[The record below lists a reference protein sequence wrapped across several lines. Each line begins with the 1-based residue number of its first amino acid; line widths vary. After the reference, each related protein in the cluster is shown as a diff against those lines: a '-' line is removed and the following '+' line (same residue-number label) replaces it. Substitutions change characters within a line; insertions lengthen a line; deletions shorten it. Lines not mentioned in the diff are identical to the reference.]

1 MASLKVRI
9 SPAGLGPTSAHPI
22 KGGGGVVEGHS
33 KASGLGEVLDLMHA
47 PTNFPLS
54 PNIYII
60 AKTKVPRL
68 FTSIGTYM
76 FCVV

>member
-1 MASLKVRI
+1 M
-9 SPAGLGPTSAHPI
+9 
-22 KGGGGVVEGHS
+22 VEGHS
-33 KASGLGEVLDLMHA
+33 KASGLGEVFDLMHA